1 MTRKKWL
8 ITGVSS
14 GLGKELATM
23 VHQNGEQVIG
33 IVRKEKDKMLIEKQ
47 LKSAK
52 VYVLDLLDSEK
63 IEFVVD
69 EILKNE
75 KKIDVLVNNAGYG
88 LFGFVEEVNAEELL
102 HQFKV
107 NFFSVW
113 TLIQKILPSMRKRES
128 GLIINISSRLGL
140 VAGVGNA
147 AYAATKFA
155 TEGMSEALEQEVKNF
170 GIKVMLVEPGPMR
183 THFFGGSVNFART
196 VIPDYI
202 ERNADIRAQSKSRDG
217 KQKGNPK
224 AIAKVIYEL
233 SNGEDIPLRLPLTS
247 PTLNTFIQKQS
258 EMKEIIEKWTDTA
271 KSVDFIL

>member
-1 MTRKKWL
+1 MTQKKWL

-14 GLGKELATM
+14 GLGKELATII
-23 VHQNGEQVIG
+23 HQNGEQVIG
-33 IVRKEKDKMLIEKQ
+33 IVRKEKDKTKIEEE
-47 LKSAK
+47 LKGAK
-52 VYVLDLLDSEK
+52 VYILDLLDSEK
-63 IEFVVD
+63 IELVVN

-88 LFGFVEEVNAEELL
+88 LFGFVEEVNDEELL
-102 HQFKV
+102 NQFKV

-113 TLIQKILPSMRKRES
+113 KIIQKMLPSMRQQES

-155 TEGMSEALEQEVKNF
+155 TEGMSEALAQEVRNF
-170 GIKVMLVEPGPMR
+170 GIKVMIVEPGPMR
-183 THFFGGSVNFART
+183 TYFFGSSVNFAST

-202 ERNADIRAQSKSRDG
+202 ERITDVRAQSKSRDG
-217 KQKGNPK
+217 EQKGNPK
-224 AIAKVIYEL
+224 AIAKVIYDV
-233 SNGEDIPLRLPLTS
+233 SKSGDIPLRLPLTA
-247 PTLNTFIQKQS
+247 PALDAFIQKKS
-258 EMKEIIEKWTDTA
+258 EIKEIIEKWTDTA